1 MFTAISSFVKLYINK
16 TGFTKSLCF
25 LYCLINSWVIYNEAV
40 YSFLFFAVKVKAF
53 LFSLRIFFVTSMKRL
68 KFIAF
73 DENQLNELYDKCETV
88 DKHNVNMTL
97 FFRLHFV
104 ISKSIRFYDII
115 FE

>member
-1 MFTAISSFVKLYINK
+1 
-16 TGFTKSLCF
+16 
-25 LYCLINSWVIYNEAV
+25 
-40 YSFLFFAVKVKAF
+40 
-53 LFSLRIFFVTSMKRL
+53 MKRL